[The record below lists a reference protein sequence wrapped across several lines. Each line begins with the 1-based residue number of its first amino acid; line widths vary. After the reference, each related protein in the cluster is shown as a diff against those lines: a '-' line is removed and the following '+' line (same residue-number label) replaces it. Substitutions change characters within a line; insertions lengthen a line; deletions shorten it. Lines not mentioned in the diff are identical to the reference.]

1 MQNEYAQG
9 QEDAPQI
16 NEHYVIPVT
25 IHEPHLYLTIR
36 SVFPPITPSIP
47 SFHRP
52 TTAAST
58 SHFALSLLQRYT
70 LKPSPPAASSKTN
83 EQLLKTK
90 ALQDKYTRNSNNA
103 GSLEWVLSI
112 AEDYIR
118 ENNEHIHIR
127 ATMNGSVLANNI
139 FNPVDL
145 TAGAGGGAGGATMQ
159 QLNTNNDPNNN
170 TNNVVAPVVPKK
182 VPTSKTR
189 GKKEPPAV
197 LRAAL
202 LRKKA
207 EEEPATEKQIE
218 LLRKLQ
224 VPITHALSKAQASL
238 LIDQRLATTRV
249 KSTAYPS
256 NPKPYHTSYRKNSS
270 FYEDDD
276 DE

>member
-1 MQNEYAQG
+1 M
-9 QEDAPQI
+9 
-16 NEHYVIPVT
+16 
-25 IHEPHLYLTIR
+25 
-36 SVFPPITPSIP
+36 
-47 SFHRP
+47 
-52 TTAAST
+52 
-58 SHFALSLLQRYT
+58 
-70 LKPSPPAASSKTN
+70 
-83 EQLLKTK
+83 
-90 ALQDKYTRNSNNA
+90 
-103 GSLEWVLSI
+103 SI

-145 TAGAGGGAGGATMQ
+145 TAGAGGAGGATMQ
-159 QLNTNNDPNNN
+159 QLNN

-270 FYEDDD
+270 FYEDDN